1 MCALMCPAFPLL
13 GANDAAAQTRTSS
26 PQRSYMHRT
35 SDHTPLQ
42 RRWAYTRG
50 RRTDL
55 YPAATQTA
63 RTCRNA
69 HPCPPSWAQ
78 DGRTLHDTLP
88 PLYTDLCHCI
98 IPCPPFLAGRAPNM
112 HGAVRPRTAATCCTM
127 PAPPR
132 LSPPLAEH
140 KPRCGTDFDSHTTV
154 ATTQRAPNRK
164 LPQCIRG
171 IRLQRRITASH
182 RHTDVH
188 AHTLPHQHAVR
199 TSPY

>member
-1 MCALMCPAFPLL
+1 M
-13 GANDAAAQTRTSS
+13 GVH
-26 PQRSYMHRT
+26 PQG
-35 SDHTPLQ
+35 
-42 RRWAYTRG
+42 RR

-55 YPAATQTA
+55 YAAATQTA

-88 PLYTDLCHCI
+88 PLYTDLRHCI

-127 PAPPR
+127 SAPPR

-188 AHTLPHQHAVR
+188 AHTLPHQHAHRRTDVR
-199 TSPY
+199 RHVHAAATVHAWCGGVRARFNKFIFGLTH